1 MSRGKLTPVPWQT
14 CLSRTSRRSVLTS
27 GPAALRTVAGLVIT
41 HFYQGPKRQNARRGL
56 FLSGFMFCSG
66 LEREPESKRGGARG
80 RETRILGGA
89 CLPSAEHDLGLDL
102 RTLRPKPEPKSDAQL
117 TAPPRRPG
125 SLPICYWKQANLESQ
140 EGLFCEPAYH
150 AEAAGRETTLK
161 NYGLE
166 EKTWVLSNFH
176 T

>member
-56 FLSGFMFCSG
+56 FLSGFMFCSV
-66 LEREPESKRGGARG
+66 LFCFRERAWEQAGWGQRERDENLGWSLPAQRRARPATRSQTKTWTKIRCLTDCATKAPRVSTYLLLKTSKSRES
-80 RETRILGGA
+80 
-89 CLPSAEHDLGLDL
+89 
-102 RTLRPKPEPKSDAQL
+102 
-117 TAPPRRPG
+117 RRPLLLRA
-125 SLPICYWKQANLESQ
+125 SLPCRSCWQRN
-140 EGLFCEPAYH
+140 
-150 AEAAGRETTLK
+150 
-161 NYGLE
+161 
-166 EKTWVLSNFH
+166 H